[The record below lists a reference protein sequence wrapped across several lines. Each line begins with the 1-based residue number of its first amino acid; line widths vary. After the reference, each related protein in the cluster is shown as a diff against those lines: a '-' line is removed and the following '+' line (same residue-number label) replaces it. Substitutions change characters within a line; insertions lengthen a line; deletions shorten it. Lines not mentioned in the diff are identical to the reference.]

1 MRYMRECIYDAD
13 EYAPFVKN
21 LQKTQ
26 YNFGHTG
33 EWYNKWIDY
42 VSKLPYNEA
51 LELIGVLNE
60 FYIAGKENV
69 W

>member
-1 MRYMRECIYDAD
+1 MSQI
-13 EYAPFVKN
+13 VKN

-26 YNFGHTG
+26 YNFGYTS

-51 LELIGVLNE
+51 LELVELLNE